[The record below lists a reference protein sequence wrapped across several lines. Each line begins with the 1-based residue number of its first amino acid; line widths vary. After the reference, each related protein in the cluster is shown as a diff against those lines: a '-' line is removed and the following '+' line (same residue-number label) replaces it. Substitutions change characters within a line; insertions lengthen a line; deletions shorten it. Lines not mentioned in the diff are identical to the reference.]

1 MLQDLSDL
9 RRSAIRNMVRAGV
22 RETVAMRI
30 SGHLT
35 RSVFERYN
43 ITDERDLREA
53 VTRTET
59 YLQARAQEPASRRV
73 VSMTGR

>member
-1 MLQDLSDL
+1 
-9 RRSAIRNMVRAGV
+9 MVRAGV
-22 RETVAMRI
+22 RETVAMRM

-59 YLQARAQEPASRRV
+59 YL
-73 VSMTGR
+73 